1 MLYVNF
7 NSNPVTIKRKGD
19 NTGYIYNPTAL
30 VYAGENF
37 VIMPGEKYMIIPHQP
52 DNMGPWRQAR
62 SMFLNNRFIQSNE
75 AKTLIIAVE
84 NRWLHK
90 TITVTKGITLEELL
104 DQWGIGHELSY
115 VSDRDLE
122 KIEAEEED

>member
-1 MLYVNF
+1 
-7 NSNPVTIKRKGD
+7 
-19 NTGYIYNPTAL
+19 
-30 VYAGENF
+30 
-37 VIMPGEKYMIIPHQP
+37 
-52 DNMGPWRQAR
+52 
-62 SMFLNNRFIQSNE
+62 MFLNNRFIQSNE
-75 AKTLIIAVE
+75 AKSLIIAVE